1 MYLKN
6 INNNEVW
13 NTLSMRMTMN
23 GMILQ
28 TESMLTP
35 GHMNKTRAGVEL
47 WSENLRQLPSEVTHV
62 GGGS

>member
-1 MYLKN
+1 
-6 INNNEVW
+6 
-13 NTLSMRMTMN
+13 MRSTMK
-23 GMILQ
+23 GMILH

-35 GHMNKTRAGVEL
+35 GHMNKIRVEVEF